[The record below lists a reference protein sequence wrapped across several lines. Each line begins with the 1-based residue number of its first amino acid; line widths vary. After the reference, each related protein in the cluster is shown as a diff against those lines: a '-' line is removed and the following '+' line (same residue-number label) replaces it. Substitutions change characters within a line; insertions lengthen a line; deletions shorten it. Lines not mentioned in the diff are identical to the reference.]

1 MVYGALTYVVSVINK
16 KELVTRYSK
25 PYSPYNI
32 SLLFCMEQTLEILLQ
47 NNQTGKISHIII
59 EERGKKED
67 KTLFTTFDYIRNN
80 RTTIGWKSLDFQQ
93 IPFEMLFI
101 NKKSNSSG
109 LQLADLIARPL
120 ALKALRP
127 KQENKAYDIL
137 MSKDNGYIKYF
148 P

>member
-1 MVYGALTYVVSVINK
+1 MVHLAFEG
-16 KELVTRYSK
+16 
-25 PYSPYNI
+25 
-32 SLLFCMEQTLEILLQ
+32 
-47 NNQTGKISHIII
+47 
-59 EERGKKED
+59 
-67 KTLFTTFDYIRNN
+67 IRNN
-80 RTTIGWKSLDFQQ
+80 HATFGWRKLDFQQ
-93 IPFEMLFI
+93 VFLEMLFI